1 MGIVFDKHLRRYC
14 ALGLGI
20 DDYCSPRGEGR
31 EKVNAD
37 KYPFGYEDVYP
48 FLPTSTPNLGNII
61 SVDIPS
67 RYCTNYSDSMIKPI
81 RNNNNS
87 HGL

>member
-37 KYPFGYEDVYP
+37 KYPIGYEDVYP

-61 SVDIPS
+61 SYCFC
-67 RYCTNYSDSMIKPI
+67 RYPQSLLYELFGFNDKTDS
-81 RNNNNS
+81 
-87 HGL
+87 